1 MHSRIVD
8 VTVTQVGGDHSCFH
22 PRAVLYL
29 NTGAGDSI
37 ERAIENLQSSP
48 ASDIP
53 LLTPHDSPDNT
64 QVDRVHIAIT
74 CC

>member
-29 NTGAGDSI
+29 NTDAGDSI

-53 LLTPHDSPDNT
+53 LLNSHDSPDNM
-64 QVDRVHIAIT
+64 QVDRVHITIT
-74 CC
+74 